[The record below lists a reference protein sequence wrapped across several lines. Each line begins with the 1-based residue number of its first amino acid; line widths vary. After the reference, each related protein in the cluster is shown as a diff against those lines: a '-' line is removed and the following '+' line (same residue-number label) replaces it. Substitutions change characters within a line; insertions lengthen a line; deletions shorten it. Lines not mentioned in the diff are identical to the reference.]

1 MQSQNWHAV
10 AWLWQDT
17 CHLPTWSRDSAPL
30 PSKSH
35 RHLPKGCTPRRQ
47 SWCLLLSGSGLWNFK
62 PPTLDFIGSYWR
74 PAAQATF
81 PPKMGNLLFPSKFPV
96 LVLDEKMYC
105 FPLWPLCLQ
114 SLQLAHSFFKE
125 TLKFF
130 SGFSASQAPGLKGH
144 CLVKSGV
151 WQPAAGPLSLTQV
164 ASDTPMCSPR
174 HWKKCAGPE
183 GEASWPLEHSSL

>member
-125 TLKFF
+125 TLKLFLWFLSF
-130 SGFSASQAPGLKGH
+130 SGSWSEGSLSCEVRSVATSGWAP
-144 CLVKSGV
+144 
-151 WQPAAGPLSLTQV
+151 QPDPGGF
-164 ASDTPMCSPR
+164 R
-174 HWKKCAGPE
+174 HTHVLP
-183 GEASWPLEHSSL
+183 